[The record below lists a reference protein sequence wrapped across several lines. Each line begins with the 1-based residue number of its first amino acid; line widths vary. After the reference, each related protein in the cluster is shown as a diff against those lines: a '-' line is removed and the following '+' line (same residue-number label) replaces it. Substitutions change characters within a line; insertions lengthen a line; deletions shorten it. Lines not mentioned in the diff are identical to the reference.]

1 MEQLL
6 TYFTFGMEI
15 GAAQLIAMAIA
26 AGLGV
31 LGPGIGIGLIGGK
44 AMEAIGR
51 NPEASGKI
59 VSNMILAI
67 VFAEALGILALVVS
81 FIIRCVAS
89 GRAPAWNSSRALGS
103 MQVLRSARNMVQ
115 ADWQCPVIRNGSPDF
130 R

>member
-1 MEQLL
+1 MESE
-6 TYFTFGMEI
+6 G
-15 GAAQLIAMAIA
+15 AQLIAMAIA

-67 VFAEALGILALVVS
+67 VFAEALGILALVVA
-81 FIIRCVAS
+81 FIIRFV
-89 GRAPAWNSSRALGS
+89 G
-103 MQVLRSARNMVQ
+103 
-115 ADWQCPVIRNGSPDF
+115 
-130 R
+130 